1 MTHFKSSGG
10 GEINRSNL
18 LAVAIIAVFRT
29 GNNVTGSRVTGSMVT
44 GYKSLPYL
52 VSV

>member
-1 MTHFKSSGG
+1 MTHFILSGG

-29 GNNVTGSRVTGSMVT
+29 GNKVPGSRVTGRKVT
-44 GYKSLPYL
+44 GYKNLPYL
-52 VSV
+52 VNV